1 MSFITILHKD
11 KKGLVADI
19 SELLERQSIN
29 IDKIHANVKEKTAEI
44 ILFTEQIDKALKALV
59 DNGYTAISNENIL
72 VRVKD
77 RPGALAAISRQLSD
91 SDIDIRGIT
100 MVNCDIEENI
110 IAISTDQDEKARILL
125 KDLLI
130 S

>member
-19 SELLERQSIN
+19 SELLERQGIN
-29 IDKIHANVKEKTAEI
+29 IDKIHAVVKEKTAEI
-44 ILFTEQIDKALKALV
+44 ILVTEQIDKALKALV
-59 DNGYTAISNENIL
+59 DNGYTAISSENIL

-77 RPGALAAISRQLSD
+77 RPGALAAISRRLSD
-91 SDIDIRGIT
+91 SNIDIRGIT
-100 MVNCDIEENI
+100 MVNCDIQENI
-110 IAISTDQDEKARILL
+110 IAISTDQDDKARTLL

>member
-1 MSFITILHKD
+1 MSFITILHRD

-19 SELLERQSIN
+19 SELLEQENIN
-29 IDKIHANVKEKTAEI
+29 IDKIHAVVKGKTAEI
-44 ILFTEQIDKALKALV
+44 ILFTQQIDPALKSLV
-59 DNGYTAISNENIL
+59 ENGYTAISSENIL

-77 RPGALAAISRQLSD
+77 RPGALAAISRRLSD
-91 SDIDIRGIT
+91 SNIDIRGIT
-100 MVNCDIEENI
+100 MVNCDLGENI
-110 IAISTDQDEKARILL
+110 IAIATDQDETARELL

>member
-1 MSFITILHKD
+1 MPFITILHRD

-19 SELLERQSIN
+19 SELLEQEDIN
-29 IDKIHANVKEKTAEI
+29 IDKIHAVVKGTTAEI
-44 ILFTEQIDKALKALV
+44 ILFTQQIDPALKRLV
-59 DNGYTAISNENIL
+59 ENGYTAISSENIL

-77 RPGALAAISRQLSD
+77 RPGALAAISRRLSD
-91 SDIDIRGIT
+91 SNIDIRGIT
-100 MVNCDIEENI
+100 MVNCDIGENI
-110 IAISTDQDEKARILL
+110 IAIATDQDETARKLL